1 MTMKLQRVI
10 HHLHDGRRKYSTYMG
25 RIEKWNEREIDA
37 MCRNRE
43 RYGDSAY
50 LADFSRYG
58 VVADELRMRFPD
70 AKIIRVVGFETED
83 HDLPL
88 RTDIIF

>member
-1 MTMKLQRVI
+1 MI
-10 HHLHDGRRKYSTYMG
+10 HHLKDGRRKYSTHHG
-25 RIEKWNEREIDA
+25 EIEKWERSDIEA
-37 MCRNRE
+37 MERCRE
-43 RYGDSAY
+43 FYGNSAF

-58 VVADELRMRFPD
+58 VVAKELRERFPN
-70 AKIIRVVGFETED
+70 AKIIPVVGFETED

>member
-1 MTMKLQRVI
+1 MKLQRVI
-10 HHLHDGRRKYSTYMG
+10 HHLKDGRRKYSTHHG
-25 RIEKWNEREIDA
+25 QIEKWEQSDIDA
-37 MCRNRE
+37 MIRCRE
-43 RYGDSAY
+43 RYGDSAF

-58 VVADELRMRFPD
+58 VVARELRERFPN
-70 AKIIRVVGFETED
+70 ARIIPVVGFETED

>member
-1 MTMKLQRVI
+1 MKLQRVI
-10 HHLHDGRRKYSTYMG
+10 HHLRDGRRKYSTHRG
-25 RIEKWNEREIDA
+25 QIEKWEESDLAALRHNLD
-37 MCRNRE
+37 
-43 RYGDSAY
+43 RYGDSAF

-58 VVADELRMRFPD
+58 VVAEELRMRFPE

>member
-1 MTMKLQRVI
+1 MKLQRVI
-10 HHLHDGRRKYSTYMG
+10 HHLKDGCRKYSTHHG
-25 RIEKWNEREIDA
+25 EIEKWEASDIDA
-37 MCRNRE
+37 MIRCRQ

-58 VVADELRMRFPD
+58 VVARELRERFPN
-70 AKIIRVVGFETED
+70 AKIIPVVGFETED

-88 RTDIIF
+88 RTDVIF